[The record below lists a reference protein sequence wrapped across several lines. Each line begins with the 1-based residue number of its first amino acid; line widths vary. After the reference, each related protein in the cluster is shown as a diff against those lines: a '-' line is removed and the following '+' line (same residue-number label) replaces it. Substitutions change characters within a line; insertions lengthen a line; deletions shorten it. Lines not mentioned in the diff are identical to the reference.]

1 MKLAN
6 KILILFI
13 GLFAASCVDPYQLET
28 NSFEE
33 ALVIEATLTNQ
44 LKYQQVKITKT
55 YRLEDSQ
62 PMAVTD
68 AEVQITDDSG
78 NSYGFAESNGVY
90 ISNQQ
95 FQAELGKKYKL
106 RVTSGNKIYES
117 TTETLSVS
125 QPIESV
131 TATQE
136 SKNGQR
142 GVQIKVNS
150 FDPSG
155 NSKYYRYSYDETYK
169 VIVPYWSELVATI
182 QSDGIIGMSL
192 ADSIILSP
200 RTYEAR
206 TCYSTD
212 RSTNLIV
219 TKTVGLSEDRIQDF
233 PIRFIKVT
241 DPIIKNRYSINV
253 TQYVQ
258 SLAAYTFYE
267 TLAQLSAAG
276 ENIFSQNQPGFFYG
290 NIKSISNPSEKVI
303 GFFEVSGVSEKRIF
317 FNFYDVFPNDNPP
330 PYMYD
335 CEQYEYDSTAFGPGN
350 NQGASLRSAIL
361 TGSALYLSHEFPI
374 YTVVKPQCGDCTTF
388 SSNVIP
394 SFWE

>member
-1 MKLAN
+1 MKPAN